1 MKSGMHMVSSY
12 CGEMLSVLLLSVI
25 SSRGSKSDMVQI
37 FGQLFVSEE
46 MHVFV

>member
-25 SSRGSKSDMVQI
+25 SSRGTVPPETMDPLGCGKD
-37 FGQLFVSEE
+37 ECDRN
-46 MHVFV
+46 